1 MPLFLHFL
9 LRIVRKVGI
18 FLFVVEGWEMGIS
31 FVEVKVFQCLVAGWG
46 TVVLERNRMVLE

>member
-1 MPLFLHFL
+1 ME
-9 LRIVRKVGI
+9 I